1 VSAVKKWII
10 IGIVI
15 ILASSVGIILVYLN
29 ATKPLRTAEMKAI
42 EIAQQETDLTDF
54 RDFQLSN
61 GESTYYVLRAKD
73 KNEEEVY
80 IWISEAD
87 RKTVIK
93 KVSSGVS
100 EEEAVK
106 TVYANKDPKEIIS
119 IRLGMTKIQKTTR
132 PAWEIYYRTDNG
144 HLNYYYVDFE
154 TGEKLRAIDNF

>member
-10 IGIVI
+10 ISIVI
-15 ILASSVGIILVYLN
+15 LLACLVGGISVYMN
-29 ATKPLRTAEMKAI
+29 ATKPLRTAEKKAI

-54 RDFQLSN
+54 HDFQLSN
-61 GESTYYVLRAKD
+61 GENTYFVLRAKD
-73 KNEEEVY
+73 SNEEEFYV
-80 IWISEAD
+80 WISEES

-119 IRLGMTKIQKTTR
+119 VRLGMTKIQKTIR

-144 HLNYYYVDFE
+144 RLNYYYVDFE

>member
-10 IGIVI
+10 ISIVI
-15 ILASSVGIILVYLN
+15 LLAGTIGLISVYLN
-29 ATKPLRTAEMKAI
+29 STKPLRTAEKKAI
-42 EIAQQETDLTDF
+42 EIAQKETDLTDF
-54 RDFQLSN
+54 QNFQLSN

-73 KNEEEVY
+73 SNEEEVY
-80 IWISEAD
+80 VWISEDD

-93 KVSSGVS
+93 KVNSGVS
-100 EEEAVK
+100 EEEAIQ

-119 IRLGMTKIQKTTR
+119 VRLGMTKIQKTTR
-132 PAWEIYYRTDNG
+132 PAWEIYYRTDNN

>member
-1 VSAVKKWII
+1 VKKWII
-10 IGIVI
+10 ISIVI
-15 ILASSVGIILVYLN
+15 FLACSVGLISVYLN
-29 ATKPLRTAEMKAI
+29 ATKPLRTAEKKAI

-54 RDFQLSN
+54 HDFQLSN
-61 GESTYYVLRAKD
+61 AESTYYVLRAKD
-73 KNEEEVY
+73 SNKDEVY
-80 IWISEAD
+80 VWISEND

-119 IRLGMTKIQKTTR
+119 VRLGMTKIQKTTR
-132 PAWEIYYRTDNG
+132 PAWEVYYRTDNG
-144 HLNYYYVDFE
+144 LLNYYYVDFE